1 MNELHT
7 QQNIEQALKDFQR
20 GALAM
25 NAENLLNTLGY
36 ESEITMD
43 FESSLAE
50 EFISYFDEFGK
61 LNSERAM
68 VDDWESIDFLF
79 QLTEQEISG
88 SGQMRIAFNNKQL
101 DNTIIESYVF
111 FALKLRESSYTRTQ
125 LSNITR
131 EINKLMPMPAMILFQ
146 HGQTLTLAV
155 INRRLH
161 KRDESKDVL
170 EKVTLIKDIDSHDP
184 HPAHIKILFDLSRN
198 ELFRVHGFSN
208 FVELHRAWAKTLDIQ
223 ELNKRFYRELS
234 NWYFWAVDNVTFP
247 EDAGENVDIRNATSI
262 IRLITRLIFV
272 WFIKEKKLVPDIF
285 FNPREIENILISTD
299 PQESTYYKAILQN
312 LFFATLNQEMNTP
325 QKSDN
330 RKFRGKG
337 RQHYNIT
344 SLYRYEAYFANSD
357 EALRHFETIPFLNGG
372 LFECLDKKDKGN
384 PKKILRI
391 DGFSDRADN
400 QLSVPNFLFFAEEM
414 EVDLNKVYDT
424 KGKRYKVRGL
434 IEILRRYKFTITENT
449 PIEEEVALDP
459 ELLGK
464 VFENLLA
471 AYNPETGA
479 TARKQTGSFY
489 TPREIVNY
497 MVDESLIA
505 HLKSELVTYYES
517 GSTFVATNPPSQL
530 DIKGQS
536 DPVQTQLD
544 PQATTLTDKQK
555 SDIEKK
561 LRHLIA
567 YKEEPHQFDADGTEQ
582 LIKAIDTL
590 KILDPA
596 CGSGAFPMGILHK
609 LVFILGKL
617 DPRNDQWRQRQIAK
631 VENLI
636 NMAEK
641 IDDSTVRENTIR
653 DLETEIDNINEAFER
668 NELDYG
674 RKLYLIENCIYGVDI
689 QPVAV
694 QIAKLRFFIS
704 LVVDQRIDDA
714 QENRGVRPLPNLET
728 KFVSGNTLISV
739 EKPVQ
744 QTLRNPEIDR
754 KETAL
759 SEVRRKHF
767 TARTPRTK
775 EKYRNLDQQIRVEIG
790 QLLESG
796 GFPSETTEK
805 IANWDP
811 YNQNAVADFFDAEW
825 MFGITEGFDVVIGN
839 PPYVRQ
845 EKIKGLKPTLKKRY
859 TCYTGAADLYVYF
872 YERGLQLLN
881 ASGVHTFIC
890 SNSWLDVNYGAPLQK
905 YLLDNTAGAV
915 ICHSEA
921 EREFESADI
930 NTIVSILQNGTP
942 DADSC
947 ICFLTFKTFIGDPD
961 IANRRDRT
969 RTYTELT
976 QAGTRENKYAGD
988 KWGGKYLR
996 APDIYWTL
1004 LEKGKDKLVRLGD
1017 VAEVRRGFTTGA
1029 NEFFYLDDERIRE
1042 WSIESEFLKPVIKSP
1057 RECKSIRVDLSQL
1070 QFKLFMCHADKSALA
1085 GTAALDYIEWGESQ
1099 GYHQRPSCRGRV
1111 RWWDLGKQPA
1121 FDWLILRFR
1130 DKRNWTPIN
1139 EKPSLLA
1146 GDVVFTATL
1155 HNRNTIQSAN
1165 AVANSTLG
1173 VLVSEIYGRVNLG
1186 DGLLTTYGPDILSF
1200 DFISPDWIDAQSG
1213 ESLHQAFEPM
1223 KQRPVLSIF
1232 DEIHQSDRYA
1242 LDAIIFDALGLTQ
1255 GERDGVYEAVVNLA
1269 ESRLRKARSLK
1280 GRL

>member
-1 MNELHT
+1 MVGDSMNERRERKK
-7 QQNIEQALKDFQR
+7 IEQALKGFQR
-20 GALAM
+20 GALIM
-25 NAENLLNTLGY
+25 NARDLLNALGY
-36 ESEITMD
+36 ESELTID

-50 EFISYFDEFGK
+50 EFISYFDQFGK
-61 LNSERAM
+61 LNRERAM
-68 VDDWESIDFLF
+68 LDKWESVDFLF
-79 QLTEQEISG
+79 QLTEEEISG
-88 SGQMRIAFNNKQL
+88 TGETRIAFKNRQF
-101 DNTIIESYVF
+101 DDTIMESYVF
-111 FALKLRESSYTRTQ
+111 FAVKLKEGHYTRTQ
-125 LSNITR
+125 LSTITR
-131 EINKLMPMPAMILFQ
+131 EINKLMQMPAMIIFQ
-146 HGQTLTLAV
+146 HGQTLSLAV
-155 INRRLH
+155 IDRRLH
-161 KRDESKDVL
+161 KRDEAKDVL
-170 EKVTLIKDIDSHDP
+170 EKVTLIKDIDSHGP
-184 HPAHIKILFDLSRN
+184 HPAHIQILFDLSRN

-234 NWYFWAVDNVTFP
+234 NWYFWAMESVTFP
-247 EDAGENVDIRNATSI
+247 EDAGEDIEVRNATSV

-272 WFIKEKKLVPDIF
+272 WFIKERKLVPDIF
-285 FNPREIENILISTD
+285 FNPREIEKILISTD

-312 LFFATLNQEMNTP
+312 LFFATLNQEMNTSEKP
-325 QKSDN
+325 NN

-344 SLYRYEAYFANSD
+344 SLYRYEAYFSD
-357 EALRHFETIPFLNGG
+357 PNETLKQFEKIPFLNGG
-372 LFECLDKKDKGN
+372 LFECLDKEDKDN

-400 QLSVPNFLFFAEEM
+400 QLSVPNFLFFSEEKDI
-414 EVDLNKVYDT
+414 DLNNVYDT

-434 IEILRRYKFTITENT
+434 IDILRRYKFTIAENT

-471 AYNPETGA
+471 AYNPETGG

-505 HLKSELVTYYES
+505 YLKESSRHNPLCRSIGPDAVTE
-517 GSTFVATNPPSQL
+517 
-530 DIKGQS
+530 I
-536 DPVQTQLD
+536 
-544 PQATTLTDKQK
+544 
-555 SDIEKK
+555 K
-561 LRHLIA
+561 LRHLLA
-567 YKEEPHQFDADGTEQ
+567 YNDEPHQFTDAETEH
-582 LIKAIDTL
+582 LISAIDAL

-631 VENLI
+631 VNNLI
-636 NMAEK
+636 DMAED
-641 IDDSTVRENTIR
+641 IDDSTVRRNTIR
-653 DLETEIDNINEAFER
+653 DLEQEKDNINETFER

-728 KFVSGNTLISV
+728 KFVAGNTLIGV
-739 EKPVQ
+739 EKPAQ
-744 QTLRNPEIDR
+744 LLMRNPEIDR
-754 KETAL
+754 KEVEL
-759 SEVRRKHF
+759 GGVRRKHF

-775 EKYRNLDQQIRVEIG
+775 EKYRNLDKQIRADIS
-790 QLLESG
+790 QLLKSD

-805 IANWDP
+805 IADWDP
-811 YNQNAVADFFDAEW
+811 YDQNAVADFFDAEW

-845 EKIKGLKPTLKKRY
+845 EKIKALKPMLKKHY

-872 YERGLQLLN
+872 YERGLQLL
-881 ASGVHTFIC
+881 SEKGIHTFIC

-905 YLLDNTAGAV
+905 YVLDNTVGAV

-930 NTIVSILQNGTP
+930 NTIVSILHNGTP
-942 DADSC
+942 DADSS
-947 ICFLTFKTFIGDPD
+947 IRFLTFETFIGDPNVE
-961 IANRRDRT
+961 NRRERT
-969 RTYTELT
+969 RTYTELA
-976 QAGTRENKYAGD
+976 QAGTRKNKYAGD

-996 APDIYWTL
+996 APDIYWTI

-1029 NEFFYLDDERIRE
+1029 NEFFYLNNEQIHQ
-1042 WSIESEFLKPVIKSP
+1042 WGIETEFLKPVIKSP
-1057 RECKSIRVDLSQL
+1057 RECKSIRVDPSQL
-1070 QFKLFMCHADKSALA
+1070 QFKLFMCHADKTALT
-1085 GTAALDYIEWGESQ
+1085 GTAALAYIEWGESQ
-1099 GYHQRPSCRGRV
+1099 GYHQRPSCRGRT
-1111 RWWDLGKQPA
+1111 RWWDLGQWSYPDMLWSDA
-1121 FDWLILRFR
+1121 YNVRFGCFENAGDYFG
-1130 DKRNWTPIN
+1130 DKRFFVIEFKKKN
-1139 EKPSLLA
+1139 LA
-1146 GDVVFTATL
+1146 
-1155 HNRNTIQSAN
+1155 ISAYL
-1165 AVANSTLG
+1165 NSTIIPLLIETEG
-1173 VLVSEIYGRVNLG
+1173 IANLG
-1186 DGLLTTYGPDILSF
+1186 EGVIYTNVYWLKTLPILSENHIVKEIHQCYENIKTRDIL
-1200 DFISPDWIDAQSG
+1200 P
-1213 ESLHQAFEPM
+1213 
-1223 KQRPVLSIF
+1223 IF
-1232 DEIHQSDRYA
+1232 DEIHQPDRRA
-1242 LDAIIFDALGLTQ
+1242 LDAIIFDALDLTQ
-1255 GERDGVYEAVVNLA
+1255 GEQDGVYEAVVNLV

-1280 GRL
+1280 GK

>member
-1 MNELHT
+1 MNELRT
-7 QQNIEQALKDFQR
+7 QKDIEQALKSFQR
-20 GALAM
+20 GALII
-25 NAENLLNTLGY
+25 NAENLLNALGY
-36 ESEITMD
+36 ESELTID
-43 FESSLAE
+43 FESNLAE
-50 EFISYFDEFGK
+50 AFIAYFDEFGK
-61 LNSERAM
+61 LNTERAM
-68 VDDWESIDFLF
+68 VDEWESIDFLF
-79 QLTEQEISG
+79 QLTEEEISG
-88 SGQMRIAFNNKQL
+88 TGQTRIAFKNRQF
-101 DNTIIESYVF
+101 DDTIMESYVF
-111 FALKLRESSYTRTQ
+111 FALRLKESHYTRTQ
-125 LSNITR
+125 LATITR
-131 EINKLMPMPAMILFQ
+131 EINKPMPMPAMILFQ
-146 HGQTLTLAV
+146 YGQSLSLAV
-155 INRRLH
+155 IDRRLH
-161 KRDESKDVL
+161 KRDEAKDVL
-170 EKVTLIKDIDSHDP
+170 EKVTLIKDIDAHDP

-198 ELFRVHGFSN
+198 ELFRVHGFSS

-223 ELNKRFYRELS
+223 ELNKQFYRELS

-272 WFIKEKKLVPDIF
+272 WFIKEKKLVPDTF
-285 FNPREIENILISTD
+285 FNPKKIENILVSTD

-344 SLYRYEAYFANSD
+344 SLYRYEVYFADSD
-357 EALRHFETIPFLNGG
+357 KALRHFETIPFLNGG
-372 LFECLDKKDKGN
+372 LFECLDKGDKDD

-391 DGFSDRADN
+391 DGFSDRTDN
-400 QLSVPNFLFFAEEM
+400 QLSVPNFLFFSDET

-505 HLKSELVTYYES
+505 HLKSELVTYYKSEN
-517 GSTFVATNPPSQL
+517 TFTAVSPPSQL
-530 DIKGQS
+530 DLRGRA
-536 DPVQTQLD
+536 DPVQTGLD
-544 PQATTLTDKQK
+544 TQKTVLSEKQK

-567 YKEEPHQFDADGTEQ
+567 YNDELHQFDADETEQ

-636 NMAEK
+636 NMAEE
-641 IDDSTVRENTIR
+641 IDDSIVRENTIR
-653 DLETEIDNINEAFER
+653 DLETEIDNINDAFER

-704 LVVDQRIDDA
+704 LVVDQRIDDT

-728 KFVSGNTLISV
+728 KFVSGNALISV

-754 KETAL
+754 KETEL

-775 EKYRNLDQQIRVEIG
+775 EKYRDLDKQIRAEIG
-790 QLLESG
+790 QLLKSG
-796 GFPSETTEK
+796 GFPGETTEK

-825 MFGITEGFDVVIGN
+825 MFGITDGFDVVIGN

-845 EKIKGLKPTLKKRY
+845 EKIKHLKPTLKKRY

-872 YERGLQLLN
+872 YERGLQLLSPN
-881 ASGVHTFIC
+881 GIHTFIC
-890 SNSWLDVNYGAPLQK
+890 SNSWLDVNYGTPLQK

-930 NTIVSILQNGTP
+930 NTIVSVLQNGTP
-942 DADSC
+942 NPDSR
-947 ICFLTFKTFIGDPD
+947 IRFLTFKTFIGDPD
-961 IANRRDRT
+961 IENRRERT
-969 RTYTELT
+969 RTYTELE
-976 QAGTRENKYAGD
+976 QVGTRENKYAGD

-1017 VAEVRRGFTTGA
+1017 IAEVRFGIKTGA
-1029 NEFFYLDDERIRE
+1029 NDFFYVDDERIRE
-1042 WSIESEFLKPVIKSP
+1042 WGIASEFLKPVIKSP
-1057 RECKSIRVDLSQL
+1057 RECKSIRVDPSQL
-1070 QFKLFMCHADKSALA
+1070 KFKLFMCHADRAALA
-1085 GTAALDYIEWGESQ
+1085 GTSALEYIEWGESQ
-1099 GYHQRPSCRGRV
+1099 GYHQRPSCKGRR
-1111 RWWDLGKQPA
+1111 RWWDLGEREIPTLSFNYLISSTARTLYAQDGCYTSDNFQEIHIDSDLTLPLCASLNSSLFQLMVNMAGRSNFGGGLLKIQTYEVSELLCLDPKTFA
-1121 FDWLILRFR
+1121 F
-1130 DKRNWTPIN
+1130 
-1139 EKPSLLA
+1139 EEA
-1146 GDVVFTATL
+1146 GVFTSSSWEML
-1155 HNRNTIQSAN
+1155 DLSDDR
-1165 AVANSTLG
+1165 
-1173 VLVSEIYGRVNLG
+1173 RV
-1186 DGLLTTYGPDILSF
+1186 
-1200 DFISPDWIDAQSG
+1200 
-1213 ESLHQAFEPM
+1213 
-1223 KQRPVLSIF
+1223 
-1232 DEIHQSDRYA
+1232 

-1255 GERDGVYEAVVNLA
+1255 GERDGVYEGVVNLV

-1280 GRL
+1280 GKR

>member
-1 MNELHT
+1 MNELQT
-7 QQNIEQALKDFQR
+7 RKNIEQALKDFQR

-25 NAENLLNTLGY
+25 NANNLLNTLGY
-36 ESEITMD
+36 ESEITIEL
-43 FESSLAE
+43 ESNLAE
-50 EFISYFDEFGK
+50 EFVSYFDQFGK
-61 LNSERAM
+61 LNPERAM
-68 VDDWESIDFLF
+68 VDEWKSIDFLF
-79 QLTEQEISG
+79 QLTEEEISG
-88 SGQMRIAFNNKQL
+88 TDQTRIAFKNHQL
-101 DNTIIESYVF
+101 DDTIMESYVF
-111 FALKLRESSYTRTQ
+111 FALKLRESHYTRTQ
-125 LSNITR
+125 LSTITR
-131 EINKLMPMPAMILFQ
+131 EINKLMPMPAMIIFQ

-155 INRRLH
+155 IDRRLH

-170 EKVTLIKDIDSHDP
+170 KKVTLIKDIDSHDP
-184 HPAHIKILFDLSRN
+184 HPAHVQILFDLSHN
-198 ELFRVHGFSN
+198 ELLRVHGFSN

-234 NWYFWAVDNVTFP
+234 NWYFWAVNNVTFP
-247 EDAGENVDIRNATSI
+247 EDAGEDVEIRNATSV

-285 FNPREIENILISTD
+285 FNPREIEKILISTD

-344 SLYRYEAYFANSD
+344 SLYRYEGYFANSD
-357 EALRHFETIPFLNGG
+357 ETLRHFETIPFLNGG
-372 LFECLDKKDKGN
+372 LFECLDKEDKDD

-400 QLSVPNFLFFAEEM
+400 QLSVPNFLFFSEER

-505 HLKSELVTYYES
+505 YLKES
-517 GSTFVATNPPSQL
+517 SRHTPLCRSIDTDAATE
-530 DIKGQS
+530 
-536 DPVQTQLD
+536 T
-544 PQATTLTDKQK
+544 
-555 SDIEKK
+555 K
-561 LRHLIA
+561 LRHLLT
-567 YKEEPHQFDADGTEQ
+567 YNDEPHQFTETETEQ
-582 LIKAIDTL
+582 LINAIDTL

-617 DPRNDQWRQRQIAK
+617 DPRNDQWRQRQIDR
-631 VENLI
+631 VETLI
-636 NMAEK
+636 ERADDE
-641 IDDSTVRENTIR
+641 IDDSTVRRNTVR
-653 DLETEIDNINEAFER
+653 DLEREIDNINEAFTR

-689 QPVAV
+689 QPIAV

-704 LVVDQRIDDA
+704 LVVDQRIDDT

-728 KFVSGNTLISV
+728 KFVAGNTLIGV
-739 EKPVQ
+739 EKPSQ
-744 QTLRNPEIDR
+744 LLMRNPEIDR
-754 KETAL
+754 KEAEL
-759 SEVRRKHF
+759 GGVRRKHF

-775 EKYRNLDQQIRVEIG
+775 EKYRSLDKHIRADIS
-790 QLLESG
+790 QLLKSD

-811 YNQNAVADFFDAEW
+811 YDQNAIADFFDAEW

-845 EKIKGLKPTLKKRY
+845 EKIKALKPAFKKHY

-872 YERGLQLLN
+872 YERGLQLLSPN
-881 ASGVHTFIC
+881 GIHTFIC

-905 YLLDNTAGAV
+905 YVLDNTTGTV

-930 NTIVSILQNGTP
+930 NTIVSILHNGTP
-942 DADSC
+942 DADSRAR
-947 ICFLTFKTFIGDPD
+947 FLTFKTFIGDPNLE
-961 IANRRDRT
+961 NRRERT
-969 RTYTELT
+969 RTYTELA
-976 QAGTRENKYAGD
+976 QAGTRENRYAGD

-996 APDIYWTL
+996 APDIYWTI
-1004 LEKGKDKLVRLGD
+1004 LEKGKDKLVRLGNI
-1017 VAEVRRGFTTGA
+1017 AEVRFGIKTGA
-1029 NEFFYLDDERIRE
+1029 NEFFYLDDERIQA
-1042 WSIESEFLKPVIKSP
+1042 WDIADEFLKPVIKSP
-1057 RECKSIRVDLSQL
+1057 RECKSIRVDPSQL
-1070 QFKLFMCHADKSALA
+1070 QFKLFMCHADKSALT
-1085 GTAALDYIEWGESQ
+1085 GTAALEYIEWGESQ
-1099 GYHQRPSCRGRV
+1099 GFHQRPSCRGR
-1111 RWWDLGKQPA
+1111 RHWWDLGKQPP

-1130 DKRNWTPIN
+1130 DKRNWTPVN
-1139 EKPSLLA
+1139 ETQSLLA
-1146 GDVVFTATL
+1146 GDVVFTGTL
-1155 HNRNTIQSAN
+1155 YNRNTIESAN
-1165 AVANSTLG
+1165 AVANSTLA
-1173 VLVSEIYGRVNLG
+1173 VLISEIYGRVNLG
-1186 DGLLTTYGPDILSF
+1186 DGLLTTYGPEIMSF

-1213 ESLHQAFEPM
+1213 KSLSQAFEPM

-1232 DEIHQSDRYA
+1232 DEIHQPDRRA
-1242 LDAIIFDALGLTQ
+1242 LDAIIFDALDLTQ
-1255 GERDGVYEAVVNLA
+1255 GERDGVYEAVVNLI
-1269 ESRLRKARSLK
+1269 ESRLRKAKSLK
-1280 GRL
+1280 GK

>member
-1 MNELHT
+1 MNERRERE
-7 QQNIEQALKDFQR
+7 NIEQALKSFQR
-20 GALAM
+20 GALVM
-25 NAENLLNTLGY
+25 NANNLLNALGY
-36 ESEITMD
+36 ESEITID
-43 FESSLAE
+43 LESNLAE
-50 EFISYFDEFGK
+50 EFISYFDQFGK
-61 LNSERAM
+61 LNRERAR
-68 VDDWESIDFLF
+68 VDEWESIDFLF
-79 QLTEQEISG
+79 QLTEEEISG
-88 SGQMRIAFNNKQL
+88 TDQTRIAFKNRQL
-101 DNTIIESYVF
+101 DNTVIESYVF
-111 FALKLRESSYTRTQ
+111 FALKLRENNYTRTQ
-125 LSNITR
+125 LANITR
-131 EINKLMPMPAMILFQ
+131 EINRLTPMPAMIIFQ
-146 HGQTLTLAV
+146 HGQTLSLAV
-155 INRRLH
+155 IDRRLH
-161 KRDESKDVL
+161 KRDEAKDVL
-170 EKVTLIKDIDSHDP
+170 EKVTLIKDINSHDP
-184 HPAHIKILFDLSRN
+184 HAAHIQILFDLSRN
-198 ELFRVHGFSN
+198 ELFRVHGFSS
-208 FVELHRAWAKTLDIQ
+208 FIELHRAWAKTLDIQ

-234 NWYFWAVDNVTFP
+234 NWYFWAVDSVTFP
-247 EDAGENVDIRNATSI
+247 ENAGENVEIRNATSV

-285 FNPREIENILISTD
+285 FNPRKIEEILISTD
-299 PQESTYYKAILQN
+299 PQENTYYKAILQN

-325 QKSDN
+325 EKPNN

-344 SLYRYEAYFANSD
+344 SLYRYEECFRDSD

-372 LFECLDKKDKGN
+372 LFECLDKRDDESD
-384 PKKILRI
+384 KILRV
-391 DGFSDRADN
+391 DGFSDREDN
-400 QLSVPNFLFFAEEM
+400 QLSVPNFLFFSEEKD
-414 EVDLNKVYDT
+414 VDLNNVYDT

-434 IEILRRYKFTITENT
+434 IDILRRYKFTITENT

-471 AYNPETGA
+471 AYNPETGG

-505 HLKSELVTYYES
+505 YLKTAIFCRNDLP
-517 GSTFVATNPPSQL
+517 VATL
-530 DIKGQS
+530 ETDDLS
-536 DPVQTQLD
+536 D
-544 PQATTLTDKQK
+544 ATET
-555 SDIEKK
+555 K
-561 LRHLIA
+561 LRHLFA
-567 YKEEPHQFDADGTEQ
+567 YNDEPHQFTDTETEQ
-582 LIKAIDTL
+582 LIAAIDTL

-631 VENLI
+631 VQNLI
-636 NMAEK
+636 DMAEE
-641 IDDSTVRENTIR
+641 IDDSTVRRNTIR
-653 DLETEIDNINEAFER
+653 DLEQEKDNINEAFTR

-704 LVVDQRIDDA
+704 LVVDQRIDDT

-728 KFVSGNTLISV
+728 KFVAGNTLIGV
-739 EKPVQ
+739 EKPTQ
-744 QTLRNPEIDR
+744 LLMRNPEIDR
-754 KETAL
+754 KETEL
-759 SEVRRKHF
+759 GGVRRKHF

-775 EKYRNLDQQIRVEIG
+775 EKYRELDKHIRSEIS
-790 QLLESG
+790 QLLKSD

-811 YNQNAVADFFDAEW
+811 YDQNAVADFFDAEW

-845 EKIKGLKPTLKKRY
+845 EKIKPLKPTLKKHY

-881 ASGVHTFIC
+881 ENGIHTFIC

-905 YLLDNTAGAV
+905 YLLDNTAGGV

-921 EREFESADI
+921 KREFESADI

-942 DADSC
+942 DVDSRAR
-947 ICFLTFKTFIGDPD
+947 FLTFKTYIGDPNLE
-961 IANRRDRT
+961 NRRERT
-969 RTYTELT
+969 RTYTELK
-976 QAGTRENKYAGD
+976 QAGTRENRYAGD

-996 APDIYWTL
+996 APDIYWTI
-1004 LEKGKDKLVRLGD
+1004 LEKGADKLVRLND
-1017 VAEVRRGFTTGA
+1017 IAEVNYGIKTGV
-1029 NEFFYLDDERIRE
+1029 NEFFYLDDDQIEKSGIERK
-1042 WSIESEFLKPVIKSP
+1042 FLKPFLKSS
-1057 RECKSIRVDLSQL
+1057 RECESIRIDSSRLKS
-1070 QFKLFMCHADKSALA
+1070 KLFMCGADKAALT
-1085 GTAALDYIEWGESQ
+1085 GTAALEYIKWGESQ
-1099 GYHQRPSCRGRV
+1099 GFDRRPSCRGRT
-1111 RWWDLGKQPA
+1111 RWYDLGRQKP
-1121 FDWLILRFR
+1121 FDWLVLIFR

-1139 EKPSLLA
+1139 ETPSLLA
-1146 GDVVFTATL
+1146 SNVVFTATL
-1155 HNRNTIQSAN
+1155 RNRDTIQSAN
-1165 AVANSTLG
+1165 AVANSTLA

-1200 DFISPDWIDAQSG
+1200 DFISPDWIDIQSG
-1213 ESLHQAFEPM
+1213 KSLRQAFEPM

-1232 DEIHQSDRYA
+1232 DEIHQPDRRA
-1242 LDAIIFDALGLTQ
+1242 LDAIIFDVLGLTQ
-1255 GERDGVYEAVVNLA
+1255 SERDGVYEAVVNLA
-1269 ESRLRKARSLK
+1269 ESRLRKARSLREK
-1280 GRL
+1280 